1 MSSLRTYVF
10 PTIGGKRVDE
20 ITSADLMACLAPIW
34 FSKAET
40 ARRVRQRIS
49 AVIKWSVVEGHRA
62 DDPTGTITAEFE
74 FA

>member
-1 MSSLRTYVF
+1 MSSLRTYAF

-40 ARRVRQRIS
+40 ARRVRQRMS
-49 AVIKWSVVEGHRA
+49 AVMKWSVAEGHRA
-62 DDPTGTITAEFE
+62 DNPIETITAEYE
-74 FA
+74 SA